1 LETDVPTVSH
11 VVHEAVAMCDPDGQD
26 DATTEL
32 LEAFEDDDRPA
43 PGLGDSLAEELRTTV
58 EGLDPEGD
66 SATAAMAAA
75 VAAFLATK
83 PQGGDDP
90 ATTFRVAARIAWG
103 EHPPPNI
110 EEWLEEHGAAG

>member
-1 LETDVPTVSH
+1 METDVPTVFD
-11 VVHEAVAMCDPDGQD
+11 VVHRAVAMCDPDGQD
-26 DATTEL
+26 QTTTEL

-43 PGLGDSLAEELRTTV
+43 PGLGDSLTEELRTTV

-66 SATAAMAAA
+66 SATAAVAAA

-90 ATTFRVAARIAWG
+90 ASTFRVAARIAWG
-103 EHPPPNI
+103 EQPPPRV
-110 EEWLEEHGAAG
+110 EDWLAEHGAAS